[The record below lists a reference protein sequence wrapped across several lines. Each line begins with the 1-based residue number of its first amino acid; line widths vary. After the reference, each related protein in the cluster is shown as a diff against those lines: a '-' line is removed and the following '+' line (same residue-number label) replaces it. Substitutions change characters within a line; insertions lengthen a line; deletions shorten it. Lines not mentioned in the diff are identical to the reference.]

1 MQHVQQVKRKKKA
14 STRAFQSGGGLGT
27 NLEPRDDDTGTRMHP
42 SRPRIIAS
50 SRGSWVPG
58 GFFPLNHTLWRE
70 QTRLVNEHILVLAKL
85 SENDDDDDASGM
97 EQLPEA
103 SDGHVRPS
111 SFQPPGNCMILKR
124 CRCSILRRQRS
135 LAAACKCRHPCKHQ
149 PILLIWGQFFFE
161 RFSNFRSLPALA
173 AREISLVYLRKNPMA
188 TLQG

>member
-85 SENDDDDDASGM
+85 SENDGDDASGM

-149 PILLIWGQFFFE
+149 PILLIWGQVFFE

>member
-1 MQHVQQVKRKKKA
+1 
-14 STRAFQSGGGLGT
+14 
-27 NLEPRDDDTGTRMHP
+27 MHP